1 MDVHNQNQIMNQRIS
16 DLHTEFLLIDHGL
29 CPDWSMGTHR
39 CRRDTMYLILD
50 GQGKI
55 TINGETI
62 YPKKNNMVLM
72 PKNSMVSFHSENET
86 CYNKYWCEF
95 IMQLNG
101 ISLFEVIDF
110 PYMIKLDDISRALE
124 LFERLD
130 ELHLKTDVCS
140 AFLQKSVLLELVSMF
155 LEYDTKEAR
164 NKVRNDP
171 FTDKVK
177 AFIDAHISENISVK
191 TIADKMGYSEKY
203 FIKVFKAHF
212 GVTPAQYIKAARLA
226 LAKREL
232 LYSNNKIFYIAN
244 KLGYSSAEKLA
255 KDFRA
260 YTGFSPSEFRKKFK

>member
-1 MDVHNQNQIMNQRIS
+1 MDVHNQNQILNHRIS

-29 CPDWSMGTHR
+29 CPDWSMDTHR

-72 PKNSMVSFHSENET
+72 PKNAMVALYSENET

-95 IMQLNG
+95 VMQLNG
-101 ISLFEVIDF
+101 ISMFDVIDF
-110 PYMIKLDDISRALE
+110 PYMIKLDDISHALV

-140 AFLQKSVLLELVSMF
+140 AFLQKSILLELTSMF
-155 LEYDTKEAR
+155 LEYDTNGMQSKL
-164 NKVRNDP
+164 RNDP
-171 FTDKVK
+171 FVDKLK
-177 AFIDAHISENISVK
+177 AFIDAHISEDLSVK
-191 TIADKMGYSEKY
+191 TLAKKMGYSEKY
-203 FIKVFKAHF
+203 FIKLFNDHF
-212 GVTPAQYIKAARLA
+212 GDTPAQYIKGTRLA
-226 LAKREL
+226 MAKREL
-232 LYSNNKIFYIAN
+232 LYSDNKVMYIAN
-244 KLGYSSAEKLA
+244 KLGYSSAEKMS
-255 KDFRA
+255 KDFKK